1 MSSHARSSKQAKP
14 AGSRRRRS
22 RRSTVIGASA
32 AAAAL
37 VGGSVIALAASASA
51 ATVGA
56 VYSTTSN
63 WGSGYTGQYDVDN
76 SSSGTISN
84 WKLSFDL
91 PAGAKISSLWNA
103 TYTASGQHITVT
115 PASWDSTLT
124 AGQHAVVGFVVNGS
138 GAPTGCAINGADCST
153 GSAPT
158 PSGQPTTAAPSATA
172 SAKPTASASAT
183 AKPSASASAT
193 PTKTATA
200 TPAPS
205 ATATTGSGS
214 GTAATSGF
222 SPYVDTSLYPAFDTA
237 AASAAGGAKNYNLAF
252 VLAGSACTPEW
263 GGVSALDSTGV
274 PGQIAALRKA
284 GGDVR
289 VSFGGANGTELAES
303 CTSVSSLA
311 AAYQKVID
319 TYGLT
324 KIDFDIEGGAT
335 TDTAGITRRNQ
346 AIAQLQATAKAA
358 GKTLEV
364 SYTLPVLPSGLVQS
378 GTDILQSAKSN
389 GVDVAAVNIMAM
401 DYGDGAAPSPSGR
414 MGTYAIDAATAT
426 QAQVK
431 SIFGLSDADAWKHV
445 AVTPMIGV
453 NDTSTEVFTVADAQQ
468 LATFASTKHLAWL
481 SMWSATRDKQCAGG
495 AQTWADASCS
505 SIVQSTYAFA
515 KAFGAYT
522 G

>member
-1 MSSHARSSKQAKP
+1 MTSHAKP
-14 AGSRRRRS
+14 TGSRRRS

-32 AAAAL
+32 VAAAL
-37 VGGSVIALAASASA
+37 VGGTVVALAASAGA

-56 VYSTTSN
+56 VYSTTSD
-63 WGSGYTGQYDVDN
+63 WGNGYSGQYDVSN

-103 TYTASGQHITVT
+103 TFTASGQHITVT

-124 AGQHAVVGFVVNGS
+124 TGQHAVVGFVVNGS
-138 GAPTGCAINGADCST
+138 GAPTGCAVNGADCST

-158 PSGQPTTAAPSATA
+158 PSGQPTTAAPSA
-172 SAKPTASASAT
+172 SAKPSASAT
-183 AKPSASASAT
+183 AKPTASAT
-193 PTKTATA
+193 PTKSA
-200 TPAPS
+200 TPTPTPS

-252 VLAGSACTPEW
+252 VLAGGGCTPEW

-335 TDTAGITRRNQ
+335 TDTTGITRRDQ

-364 SYTLPVLPSGLVQS
+364 SFTLPVLPSGLVQS
-378 GTDILQSAKSN
+378 GTDLLQNAKSN
-389 GVDVAAVNIMAM
+389 GVAVSAVNIMAM

-481 SMWSATRDKQCAGG
+481 SMWSATRDKQCSGG
-495 AQTWADASCS
+495 AQAWADASCS

>member
-1 MSSHARSSKQAKP
+1 MTSHAKP
-14 AGSRRRRS
+14 TGSRRRRS

-37 VGGSVIALAASASA
+37 VGGTVIALAASAGA

-56 VYSTTSN
+56 VYSTTSD
-63 WGSGYTGQYDVDN
+63 WGNGYSGQYDVSN
-76 SSSGTISN
+76 STSGTISN

-103 TYTASGQHITVT
+103 TFTASGQHITVT

-124 AGQHAVVGFVVNGS
+124 TGQHAVVGFVVNGS

-158 PSGQPTTAAPSATA
+158 PSGQPTTAAPSA
-172 SAKPTASASAT
+172 SAKPT
-183 AKPSASASAT
+183 ASAT
-193 PTKTATA
+193 PTKTATP
-200 TPAPS
+200 TPTPS
-205 ATATTGSGS
+205 ATATTGSGT

-252 VLAGSACTPEW
+252 VLAGGGCTPEW

-324 KIDFDIEGGAT
+324 KIDFDVEGGAT
-335 TDTAGITRRNQ
+335 TDTVGITRRDQ
-346 AIAQLQATAKAA
+346 AVAQLQATAKAA

-364 SYTLPVLPSGLVQS
+364 SFTLPVLPSGLVQS
-378 GTDILQSAKSN
+378 GTDLLQNAKSN
-389 GVDVAAVNIMAM
+389 GVAVSAVNIMAM

-431 SIFGLSDADAWKHV
+431 SIFGLSDADAWKRV

-481 SMWSATRDKQCAGG
+481 SMWSATRDKQCSGG
-495 AQTWADASCS
+495 AQAWADASCS